1 MAVHD
6 SDLPYLNPP
15 GAGAS
20 ARGPFADSGPQ
31 GQSAGQFSSSH
42 TNRPIPLK
50 PRSAAFPTEDE
61 DDEDDL
67 DEESADLREILR
79 NAPAWLVSTVFH
91 MLLLIVLGLLAYGS
105 TRRPDDLEVEVGY
118 AEDLGDQLEDASALA
133 TDSQLEKMADE
144 PLVTTNDLTKIEE
157 PVFAPPTLEKIQL
170 TPIDIA
176 DPDSQG
182 SSHAAGIDV
191 ALSGRGAGTRQGLL
205 KKYGGTKGTESA
217 VELGLA
223 WLAEQQRE
231 DGSWSLLGPYSDGGR
246 SENTASATAMALLA
260 FQGHGDTHQEGRY
273 QKTVGKGWKALLSM
287 QKGDGIFSGTMGQ
300 QIQML
305 YTHAQATIAVCEIYG
320 MTNDGRFAGP
330 ARRAV
335 KYALG
340 AQDKEKGGWRYQPR
354 MDSDTSVTGWFVM
367 ALQSARMANLN
378 VPRGPLQEV
387 MRYLDN
393 AAIDEGRRYGYWFES
408 NSTSAMCAEGLLC
421 RQYLGW
427 PRDDPRLVEGVSA
440 LLNTP
445 VAYNSPTQDVY
456 YWYYATQAAHHM
468 EGEIWERWNSRMRD
482 EIPAHQVQKGAET
495 GSWSPHGDKWGNEG
509 GRLYVTCL
517 SIYNLEVYYRHLPIY
532 AGYSAI
538 NQLPPIDA
546 LDELPDDMPTDAK
559 EAPATDEPPTS
570 EKPDEGK
577 PSLPIAD
584 PDSQP

>member
-6 SDLPYLNPP
+6 SDLPYLNPS
-15 GAGAS
+15 GAGTPEGRPLAN
-20 ARGPFADSGPQ
+20 AGLG
-31 GQSAGQFSSSH
+31 GQVGGHFSSSH
-42 TNRPIPLK
+42 ANRPVPLK
-50 PRSAAFPTEDE
+50 PRSGEFPVEHE
-61 DDEDDL
+61 DDEEDDFD
-67 DEESADLREILR
+67 DESQDLREILR

-91 MLLLIVLGLLAYGS
+91 MLLLIVLGLLAIGS
-105 TRRPDDLEVEVGY
+105 SRRPDDLEVEVGY
-118 AEDLGDQLEDASALA
+118 ADDLGDQLEDALA
-133 TDSQLEKMADE
+133 TDSQLEDLADE
-144 PLVTTNDLTKIEE
+144 PLATISDLTKIEE
-157 PVFAPPTLEKIQL
+157 PVFAPPTLERIQL
-170 TPIDIA
+170 TPMEIA
-176 DPDSQG
+176 PVDSNG
-182 SSHAAGIDV
+182 SSHAAGIDL
-191 ALSGRGAGTRQGLL
+191 ALSGRSAGTRQGLL

-223 WLAEQQRE
+223 WLAEQQKE
-231 DGSWSLLGPYSDGGR
+231 DGSWSLVGPYSDGGR

-260 FQGHGDTHQEGRY
+260 FQGHGDTHRDGRY

-287 QKGDGIFSGTMGQ
+287 QKNDGIFSGIMGQ
-300 QIQML
+300 PIQML

-320 MTNDGRFAGP
+320 MTNDGQFSGP

-354 MDSDTSVTGWFVM
+354 NDSDTSVTGWFVM
-367 ALQSARMANLN
+367 ALQSARMANLT
-378 VPRGPLQEV
+378 VPGGSLRDV
-387 MRYLDN
+387 MRYLDS
-393 AAIDEGRRYGYWFES
+393 AAIEDGRRYGYWLDA

-440 LLNTP
+440 LLDAP
-445 VAYNSPTQDVY
+445 VSYSGSTQDVY

-468 EGEIWERWNSRMRD
+468 EGEIWEKWNSHMRV
-482 EIPAHQVQKGAET
+482 EVPSHQVKKGPET
-495 GSWSPHGDKWGNEG
+495 GSWSPGGDKWGSEG

-538 NQLPPIDA
+538 NQLPAIDSV
-546 LDELPDDMPTDAK
+546 DELPDEMPSTTD
-559 EAPATDEPPTS
+559 ETPATDELLPK
-570 EKPDEGK
+570 EKPDEAK
-577 PSLPIAD
+577 PLLPIGD